1 MSSWPAAI
9 RHSCWP
15 AFRPRL
21 LLGAHP
27 DRPDEES
34 RRSSFG
40 ASARNRR
47 HTPPPP
53 RAGNSTDDDFSAVEP
68 PSRAE
73 TPPVASFD
81 RRWLTHPLAEFS
93 SLQGTKSSRRWQWT
107 PVTGLP
113 GILASGQR
121 SWALAVK

>member
-15 AFRPRL
+15 EFRPRL

-53 RAGNSTDDDFSAVEP
+53 RARNSTDDDFSAVEP

-73 TPPVASFD
+73 NSTSGELRSEVADPST
-81 RRWLTHPLAEFS
+81 RRVQLAGGHE
-93 SLQGTKSSRRWQWT
+93 
-107 PVTGLP
+107 VLP
-113 GILASGQR
+113 QM
-121 SWALAVK
+121 AV